1 MQEMHASEVLGK
13 ESNLVRLAHCSMLV
27 WDPDN
32 SPDKHLRGGAE
43 EYERSSSFD
52 VLRCSHLIA
61 ISPGARN
68 NNMFKHSVSKHKLNS
83 FSVTCVSKVHFH
95 LLLEH

>member
-1 MQEMHASEVLGK
+1 MQEMHASELLGK
-13 ESNLVRLAHCSMLV
+13 ESNLVKLAHFSMLV

-32 SPDKHLRGGAE
+32 SRDKHLQGGAE
-43 EYERSSSFD
+43 EYKRSSFFD
-52 VLRCSHLIA
+52 VLRCSRLIA

-95 LLLEH
+95 L